1 MTETGRLKISRKL
14 WLKVAHEVNLKL
26 AFMEWFFFKLVIL
39 IMLCKIRYLNLDK
52 ALSSAICLKNWKLWR
67 ASTTTKFHIFCWS
80 FAHVS
85 YLTGFFILF
94 TSRVNNENIHNK
106 CVETRSFFIFANSS
120 RSKQNNNNKK
130 NPEHLFLDIGK

>member
-1 MTETGRLKISRKL
+1 MTKTGRLKISRKL
-14 WLKVAHEVNLKL
+14 WLKVAREVNLKL
-26 AFMEWFFFKLVIL
+26 AFMEWFFYKLVIL
-39 IMLCKIRYLNLDK
+39 IKLCKIRYLNLDK
-52 ALSSAICLKNWKLWR
+52 ALLFPRNQAICLKNWKLWR

-130 NPEHLFLDIGK
+130 IPNTLF